1 MKNYENPMLE
11 ITEIESGDVLTASFG
26 ELTDLDG
33 KGTET
38 PIGDWKW

>member
-1 MKNYENPMLE
+1 MKKYENPMLE
-11 ITEIESGDVLTASFG
+11 ITEIESEDVLTASFS